1 MKFSCAM
8 DAIASI
14 KKMQKQQA
22 ESGSKAKEHPLA
34 EAGREG
40 TSCSSGAERSLQCFR
55 EGSV

>member
-1 MKFSCAM
+1 M